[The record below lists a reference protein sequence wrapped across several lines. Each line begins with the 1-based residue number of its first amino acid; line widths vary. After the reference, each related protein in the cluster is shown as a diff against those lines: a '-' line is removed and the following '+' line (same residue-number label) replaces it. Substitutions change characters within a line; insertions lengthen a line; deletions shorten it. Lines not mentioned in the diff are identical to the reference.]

1 MVFKFGYVSTKSDI
15 QCWLCLGHT
24 PHIKNQSTIS
34 MMVYKFSKNILVLFI
49 QINHQHWICGA
60 IKIQDKC
67 VVDIAIYQLT
77 VRINSSLY
85 DNILLPLGRAYIE
98 HVMIRRW
105 CNITPHVL
113 RFILIYFSDGLLL
126 GRTSPWN
133 MFQIGVCYLYV
144 YLCECILAY
153 SMCVLFQISIH
164 YLIIWNVIGD
174 KEIVEYFTFNYCV
187 YTLPQLVHFAEA
199 RQKAVRVSPQ
209 LHDEGIKYEMYAVLC
224 MLC

>member
-1 MVFKFGYVSTKSDI
+1 
-15 QCWLCLGHT
+15 
-24 PHIKNQSTIS
+24 
-34 MMVYKFSKNILVLFI
+34 
-49 QINHQHWICGA
+49 
-60 IKIQDKC
+60 
-67 VVDIAIYQLT
+67 
-77 VRINSSLY
+77 
-85 DNILLPLGRAYIE
+85 
-98 HVMIRRW
+98 
-105 CNITPHVL
+105 
-113 RFILIYFSDGLLL
+113 
-126 GRTSPWN
+126 
-133 MFQIGVCYLYV
+133 MFQIGVCYIYV